1 MLKRYASV
9 IEFVVICCSTSPD
22 SSWRST
28 TTEIYD
34 TVKSSNFHV
43 DLPPLLIMP
52 AQRTFHEHRGRLGI
66 LKIGIW
72 CPFHGVFVNHFRPV
86 SILVFRGSTPRNLA
100 STSTKHRDAHKTTNL
115 CSNPVK
121 LSINEPSR
129 IICTWE

>member
-1 MLKRYASV
+1 MQVLL
-9 IEFVVICCSTSPD
+9 
-22 SSWRST
+22 SSWLFVILPALTLRGGRRPPRFT
-28 TTEIYD
+28 I
-34 TVKSSNFHV
+34 KSSKFHV

-52 AQRTFHEHRGRLGI
+52 AQRTFHEHRGRLVI

-72 CPFHGVFVNHFRPV
+72 CPFHRVFVNHFRPV

-115 CSNPVK
+115 CSNPAK